1 MELKSNQSALILE
14 SDENGLITVDVA
26 SPDHNGLSW
35 SICIAIAK
43 KFIQDADFV
52 AELVRMVDEE
62 EWGKEGC

>member
-1 MELKSNQSALILE
+1 M
-14 SDENGLITVDVA
+14 DVA